1 MMYELNLALRE
12 VEQDGDE
19 DDVQRLRELA
29 AAIMQ
34 IHKWEWDES
43 GAENDW
49 GESQRAL
56 AIRTFEGILAE

>member
-1 MMYELNLALRE
+1 MMYELNLGWRE

-19 DDVQRLRELA
+19 DEVQRLHELA

-34 IHKWEWDES
+34 IHKWEWEES

-56 AIRTFEGILAE
+56 TIRTFEGFLAE